1 MKPETF
7 YSLLD
12 QQNINLT
19 DQQKTQFERYFELLV
34 EWNQK
39 INLTAITEKEE
50 VYLKHFYD
58 SIAPILQGLIEN
70 QEIKLLDIGAGAG
83 FPSLPMKILYP
94 QLDVTIID
102 SLNKRINFLQLLA
115 EELNLEG
122 VHFYHGRAEDFAQ
135 EKKFRAQFDI
145 VTARAVARMQV
156 LSELTIPF
164 LKVGGKLLA
173 LKASNAPEEL
183 TEAKNALNLL
193 FSKVED
199 NISYTL
205 PNGDPRYITI
215 VEKKKETPNKY
226 PRKAG
231 LPNKRPL

>member
-7 YSLLD
+7 YTLLD
-12 QQNINLT
+12 QQNIILT
-19 DQQKTQFERYFELLV
+19 DQQKFQFERYFELLV
-34 EWNQK
+34 EWNEK

-58 SIAPILQGLIEN
+58 SIAPILQALIEN

-115 EELNLEG
+115 EELDLEG

-135 EKKFRAQFDI
+135 DKHFRAQFDI

-156 LSELTIPF
+156 LSELTIPY

-231 LPNKRPL
+231 MPNKRPL

>member
-1 MKPETF
+1 MKQETF
-7 YSLLD
+7 YDLLAEQNLSL
-12 QQNINLT
+12 T
-19 DQQKTQFERYFELLV
+19 EQQKIQFERYFQLLV
-34 EWNQK
+34 EWNEK
-39 INLTAITEKEE
+39 INLTAITDKEE

-58 SIAPILQGLIEN
+58 SIAPILQGLIPNET
-70 QEIKLLDIGAGAG
+70 IKLLDIGAGAG
-83 FPSLPMKILYP
+83 FPSIPMKILYP
-94 QLDVTIID
+94 NLDVTIID

-115 EELNLEG
+115 GELGLEG

-135 EKKFRAQFDI
+135 NKNFRAQFDI

-164 LKVGGKLLA
+164 LKVDGKLLA

-183 TEAKNALNLL
+183 DEAKNALNLL

-199 NISYTL
+199 NLSYAL
-205 PNGDPRYITI
+205 PNGDPRYMTI
-215 VEKKKETPNKY
+215 VAKKKETPNKY

-231 LPNKRPL
+231 MPNKRPL